1 MIYVHD
7 LSQYALGTKDA
18 EPAGEDSSSTSGSS
32 SAGAATTGGTRQTVC
47 AALVAHVHR
56 HPVVLMLQDTASG
69 EYRLPGGA
77 VPAGEDEVVVLC
89 RTLDAALAPPP
100 GAPAPGPVWRGR
112 VQPERLLATYWR
124 PHAARDVYPYL
135 PVHVT
140 TPAERINVYL
150 AELPERC
157 ALACARGTRLVAV
170 PFYDLY
176 GASTVFGTIPSA
188 LPTLLSRYEFI
199 CC

>member
-7 LSQYALGTKDA
+7 LSQYALGTKDE
-18 EPAGEDSSSTSGSS
+18 EPAADESSGS
-32 SAGAATTGGTRQTVC
+32 GAAAGGTAQTVC

-89 RTLDAALAPPP
+89 RTLDRALAPAAAAVAD
-100 GAPAPGPVWRGR
+100 GAVAPVWRGR
-112 VQPERLLATYWR
+112 VQQDRLLATYWR

-176 GASTVFGTIPSA
+176 DSSTVFGTIPSA
-188 LPTLLSRYEFI
+188 LPTLLSRFEFI

>member
-7 LSQYALGTKDA
+7 LSQYALGTKDEEEGA
-18 EPAGEDSSSTSGSS
+18 RAGEERSEG
-32 SAGAATTGGTRQTVC
+32 GAPAGGTRQTVC

-56 HPVVLMLQDTASG
+56 HPVVLMLQDAASG

-89 RTLDAALAPPP
+89 RALDAALAPSAAAVAA
-100 GAPAPGPVWRGR
+100 GAVAPAWRGR
-112 VQPERLLATYWR
+112 VQPDRLLATYWR
-124 PHAARDVYPYL
+124 PRAARADAYPYL

-140 TPAERINVYL
+140 TPAERVNVYL

-157 ALACARGTRLVAV
+157 ALAAPRGARLVAV

-176 GASTVFGTIPSA
+176 DSSPVFGTIPAA
-188 LPTLLSRYEFI
+188 LPILLSRFEFI
-199 CC
+199 YC